1 MIDLDNV
8 LSEIMLRL
16 ADIIIQGGN
25 TPQKIVVS
33 EKVYKLLIRITT
45 MPRSVRYE
53 NSQFFIADIPV
64 EKGKLDSEKNEGVWF
79 QIV

>member
-1 MIDLDNV
+1 MTAEDIIQEV
-8 LSEIMLRL
+8 LLRL
-16 ADIIIQGGN
+16 ADIIIHGGN

-33 EKVYKLLIRITT
+33 EKVYDCLLSIRL
-45 MPRSVRYE
+45 MPRSLRYE

-64 EKGKLDSEKNEGVWF
+64 EKKKFDYGVDKDIWF

>member
-1 MIDLDNV
+1 MTAEDIIQEV
-8 LSEIMLRL
+8 LIRI
-16 ADIIIQGGN
+16 ADIIIHGGN

-33 EKVYKLLIRITT
+33 EKVYDSLLSIKL
-45 MPRSVRYE
+45 MPRSLRYE

-64 EKGKLDSEKNEGVWF
+64 EKKNIDYGVDKDVWF

>member
-1 MIDLDNV
+1 MTAEDIIQEV
-8 LSEIMLRL
+8 LLRL
-16 ADIIIQGGN
+16 ADIIIHGGN
-25 TPQKIVVS
+25 TPQKIIVS
-33 EKVYKLLIRITT
+33 EKVYDCLKGIRL

-64 EKGKLDSEKNEGVWF
+64 EKGHIDGEKGEGVWF

>member
-1 MIDLDNV
+1 MTVDDALQEV
-8 LSEIMLRL
+8 LLRL

-25 TPQKIVVS
+25 PPKKIIVS
-33 EKVYKLLIRITT
+33 EKVYDLLMSITL

-64 EKGKLDSEKNEGVWF
+64 EKGNLDSEKNEGCWF

>member
-1 MIDLDNV
+1 MNAEDIIQEV
-8 LSEIMLRL
+8 LIRI
-16 ADIIIQGGN
+16 ADIIIHGGN

-33 EKVYKLLIRITT
+33 EKVYDCLLSIKL
-45 MPRSVRYE
+45 MPRSLKYE

-64 EKGKLDSEKNEGVWF
+64 EKKNIDYGVDKEVWF

>member
-1 MIDLDNV
+1 MTADDIIQEV
-8 LSEIMLRL
+8 LLRV
-16 ADIIIQGGN
+16 ADIIIRGGN

-33 EKVYKLLIRITT
+33 EKVYDCLKGITL
-45 MPRSVRYE
+45 MPRSLRYE

-64 EKGKLDSEKNEGVWF
+64 EKGHLDSKKNEGIWF